1 MGISVNRTQTSFK
14 TRLGPLSTSWL
25 WST

>member
-1 MGISVNRTQTSFK
+1 
-14 TRLGPLSTSWL
+14 LGPLSTSWL